1 MNSFLPKTIAGF
13 EVAGN
18 DLRITVVRAVFN
30 RRRLISS
37 CVVEDFVGM
46 GTDERRAE
54 LKKVAERHQLR
65 RARAFLSLP
74 ESSGMVRYLEL
85 PVEVRESLISTVEF
99 NVESL
104 SPWPTEE
111 IYWDMSLKDPGTP
124 GTPMRVTIALI
135 PREGL
140 DPWIDLFSSASLP
153 LTGATLSTLAWAHAA
168 TELWSDDRP
177 TVLVGLESEYAEG
190 CLVHDGRMTSLR
202 VDEAGSSSQRAAS
215 MIARLASLAR
225 VVSLE
230 NARTIAHGSKLE
242 DLDEDNPPL
251 PVEGVV
257 GRQRG
262 LFGALTA
269 ALSGVGAS
277 PFAVNI
283 IPSERRYRGNLAQL
297 VPTFLLVLLLFLV
310 GTALGLRGPYQWS
323 VYASELENAIR
334 GVAPTVLD
342 LTDQETELNALSEKY
357 RALSVHLAGG
367 DSTLEMLWELVRVL
381 PLDTWLSAISLQE
394 GAVTITGFS
403 GSASEIQRLIE
414 ESPLFED
421 AEFAS
426 SVTRDDAGRDRF
438 TLRFGVG
445 GES

>member
-13 EVAGN
+13 EVAGD
-18 DLRITVVRAVFN
+18 DLRVTVVRAAFN
-30 RRRLISS
+30 NRRLISS
-37 CVVEDFVGM
+37 FVVEDFVGM

-54 LKKVAERHQLR
+54 LEKVAERHQFR
-65 RARAFLSLP
+65 SARAFLSLP
-74 ESSGMVRYLEL
+74 ESTGMVRYLEL
-85 PVEVRESLISTVEF
+85 PVEVRESLRPAVEF
-99 NVESL
+99 QVESL
-104 SPWPTEE
+104 SPWPKEE
-111 IYWDMSLKDPGTP
+111 IYWGMSSKDRGKPGKP
-124 GTPMRVTIALI
+124 LHVTIAI
-135 PREGL
+135 ITREGL

-153 LTGATLSTLAWAHAA
+153 LTGATLSTLACAHAA
-168 TELWSDDRP
+168 TELWPDARP

-215 MIARLASLAR
+215 VIARLASLAR
-225 VVSLE
+225 VASLE
-230 NARTIAHGSKLE
+230 SARTIAHGSKLE
-242 DLDEDNPPL
+242 DLDEDNPRLPL
-251 PVEGVV
+251 KGTV
-257 GRQRG
+257 GRPRG
-262 LFGALTA
+262 LFGALAA
-269 ALSGVGAS
+269 ALSGIGES

-283 IPSERRYRGNLAQL
+283 IPSQRRHRSNQAQL
-297 VPTFLLVLLLFLV
+297 VPTFVLVLLLILV

-334 GVAPTVLD
+334 AVAPTVRD

-357 RALSVHLAGG
+357 RALSVHLTGG
-367 DSTLEMLWELVRVL
+367 DSTFELLLELVRVL
-381 PLDTWLSAISLQE
+381 PPDTWLSAVSLQQ
-394 GAVTITGFS
+394 GAATITGFS

>member
-1 MNSFLPKTIAGF
+1 
-13 EVAGN
+13 
-18 DLRITVVRAVFN
+18 
-30 RRRLISS
+30 
-37 CVVEDFVGM
+37 M

-54 LKKVAERHQLR
+54 LKKVAERHELR

-104 SPWPTEE
+104 SPCPTEE
-111 IYWDMSLKDPGTP
+111 IYWDMSLEDPGTP

-242 DLDEDNPPL
+242 EWRIGKQNGILYLLDDGSKTTSFSSAFAGIFASNY
-251 PVEGVV
+251 
-257 GRQRG
+257 QQ
-262 LFGALTA
+262 LTIW
-269 ALSGVGAS
+269 S
-277 PFAVNI
+277 P
-283 IPSERRYRGNLAQL
+283 SCTRMSRYRAH
-297 VPTFLLVLLLFLV
+297 P
-310 GTALGLRGPYQWS
+310 
-323 VYASELENAIR
+323 
-334 GVAPTVLD
+334 
-342 LTDQETELNALSEKY
+342 
-357 RALSVHLAGG
+357 
-367 DSTLEMLWELVRVL
+367 
-381 PLDTWLSAISLQE
+381 
-394 GAVTITGFS
+394 
-403 GSASEIQRLIE
+403 
-414 ESPLFED
+414 
-421 AEFAS
+421 AS
-426 SVTRDDAGRDRF
+426 SKGKNLKENPNCQEVTK
-438 TLRFGVG
+438 
-445 GES
+445 EN

>member
-1 MNSFLPKTIAGF
+1 M
-13 EVAGN
+13 
-18 DLRITVVRAVFN
+18 
-30 RRRLISS
+30 
-37 CVVEDFVGM
+37 
-46 GTDERRAE
+46 
-54 LKKVAERHQLR
+54 
-65 RARAFLSLP
+65 
-74 ESSGMVRYLEL
+74 
-85 PVEVRESLISTVEF
+85 
-99 NVESL
+99 
-104 SPWPTEE
+104 
-111 IYWDMSLKDPGTP
+111 
-124 GTPMRVTIALI
+124 
-135 PREGL
+135 
-140 DPWIDLFSSASLP
+140 
-153 LTGATLSTLAWAHAA
+153 
-168 TELWSDDRP
+168 
-177 TVLVGLESEYAEG
+177 
-190 CLVHDGRMTSLR
+190 
-202 VDEAGSSSQRAAS
+202 
-215 MIARLASLAR
+215 
-225 VVSLE
+225 
-230 NARTIAHGSKLE
+230 
-242 DLDEDNPPL
+242 
-251 PVEGVV
+251 
-257 GRQRG
+257 
-262 LFGALTA
+262 
-269 ALSGVGAS
+269 
-277 PFAVNI
+277 NI